1 MRLING
7 SIIALAVSGALGSAS
22 AADLPGSYKDGP
34 AEQDWTLTS
43 LTVGGVAV
51 VKPTYEG
58 SEEYEVIGFPY
69 IFPQFSGGPGFF
81 SRIDAR
87 SVDDVRFTLID
98 RDGFI
103 AGPLGG
109 YNFGRDEDDG
119 DLLEGLGDVDGG
131 IVLGGFVGYRWQWLL
146 FDVSYHHTLGDDGG
160 YQVRFGVEAKKPIS
174 ERVTLLGRIGATY
187 ADDEYMQNYFGVSPE
202 QSAVSAA
209 GLPAFDA
216 DAGFKDVNVQVGLEA
231 DLDANWSL
239 RASVRYSHL
248 IGDASDSPVVETDD
262 QFTGLLG
269 VSYRFDMTR

>member
-1 MRLING
+1 MRRISG
-7 SIIALAVSGALGSAS
+7 SIIALSVSAALGSAS
-22 AADLPGSYKDGP
+22 AADLPGSYKDPSG
-34 AEQDWTLTS
+34 ETDWTVTS
-43 LTVGGVAV
+43 ITVGGIAV

-58 SEEYEVIGFPY
+58 SEEYEVVGFPY
-69 IFPQFSGGPGFF
+69 LFPKFAGGPGFF
-81 SRIDAR
+81 SRIEAR
-87 SVDDVRFTLID
+87 GLDDVRFTLID

-131 IVLGGFVGYRWQWLL
+131 VVLGGFVGYRWQWLQ

-187 ADDEYMQNYFGVSPE
+187 ADDEYMQNYFGVE
-202 QSAVSAA
+202 AGASAI

-216 DAGFKDVNVQVGLEA
+216 EAGFKDVNVQVGLEA

-239 RASVRYSHL
+239 RASLRYSHL
-248 IGDASDSPVVETDD
+248 IGDASDSPIVETDD

-269 VSYRFDMTR
+269 VSYKFDTAR